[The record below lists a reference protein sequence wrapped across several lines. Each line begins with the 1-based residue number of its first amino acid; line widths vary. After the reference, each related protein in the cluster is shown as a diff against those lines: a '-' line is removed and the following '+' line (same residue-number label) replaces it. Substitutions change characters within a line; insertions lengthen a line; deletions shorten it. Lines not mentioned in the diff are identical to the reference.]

1 VVLGK
6 LGKAGSGATGK
17 TGTKKFR
24 SRISVQGSVDPW
36 SMMRS
41 LPRRPAAEHDRP
53 LSDDWSRRNAEARQQ

>member
-1 VVLGK
+1 VALGK

-24 SRISVQGSVDPW
+24 SRISVQGSVGAW

-41 LPRRPAAEHDRP
+41 LPRRPAAENDRP